1 VKVRRKPRIAVI
13 FNRDFEGAEADPEN
27 RAREDIQNVAVEVA
41 AILAKAST
49 AAAPG
54 GVAGYEVISLGV
66 REDLAGLVSALRKSP
81 PTVVFNLCESLRGD
95 NRFEALVPMLLEFEG
110 LVYTG
115 SPPTTLLTALHKDR
129 TKQLLIGAG
138 VPTPRSVTMT
148 SSDAALAQH
157 LRYPLFVKPTRED
170 ASVGIAAASV
180 VRNPA
185 ELVARVR
192 HVLMHYNQPALVE
205 EFIDGPEINAS
216 ILERPGM
223 TPEVLPLHEIDF
235 SDMPADRP
243 KIVSFD
249 AKWVEDSPE
258 YHGTRP
264 VPCVMDESVQA
275 RVREVALAAFRA
287 AGLRDYG
294 RVDVRVA
301 NDGTPFVI
309 DINPNCD
316 LSSQGGGFVRAARA
330 AGMSYPDLILR
341 LLGLAIERRKDAD
354 TIPLSVR
361 SRGARRPDS
370 VAVKQP
376 EQPQDAG
383 RETAEALGSEAGQ
396 SVSTGRGGVRHRTPR
411 GGAGSA

>member
-1 VKVRRKPRIAVI
+1 VKVRSQPRVAVI

-27 RAREDIQNVAVEVA
+27 RAREDIQNVATEVVE
-41 AILAKAST
+41 IL
-49 AAAPG
+49 G
-54 GVAGYEVISLGV
+54 AGHEVLSLGV
-66 REDLAGLVSALRKSP
+66 RDDLSGLVATLRESP

-129 TKQLLIGAG
+129 TKALLIGAG
-138 VPTPRSVTMT
+138 VPTPKSVTL
-148 SSDAALAQH
+148 SSADASAVAH

-180 VRNPA
+180 VHTPA

-192 HVLMHYNQPALVE
+192 HVLVHYNQPALVE
-205 EFIDGPEINAS
+205 EFIAGREINAS

-223 TPEVLPLHEIDF
+223 EPEVLPLHEIDF
-235 SDMPADRP
+235 SDMPAGRP
-243 KIVSFD
+243 NIVSFE
-249 AKWVEDSPE
+249 AKWVEDSPD

-264 VPCVMDESVQA
+264 VPCEMDAAIQD
-275 RVREVALAAFRA
+275 RVRQVALAAFRA

-294 RVDVRVA
+294 RVDLRIDA
-301 NDGTPFVI
+301 DGTPFVI

-316 LSSQGGGFVRAARA
+316 LSSEGGGFVRAARA
-330 AGMSYPDLILR
+330 AGMTYPDLILR
-341 LLGLAIERRKDAD
+341 LLSLAIERRKDAD

-361 SRGARRPDS
+361 SRGADRAHNGAGKSGDRSDED
-370 VAVKQP
+370 VKRQ
-376 EQPQDAG
+376 
-383 RETAEALGSEAGQ
+383 AGQ